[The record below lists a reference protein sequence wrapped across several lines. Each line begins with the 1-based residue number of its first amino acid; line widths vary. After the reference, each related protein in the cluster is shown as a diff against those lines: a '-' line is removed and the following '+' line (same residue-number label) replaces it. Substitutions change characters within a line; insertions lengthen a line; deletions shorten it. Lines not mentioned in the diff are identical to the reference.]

1 MILCKIIFG
10 ILALIPACFPT
21 SYIECIECKSRCS
34 QIERKSIPKLGTCNA
49 PLPQGGNCLVK
60 RSQKYFRCSNDECGA
75 IIVKNK
81 QIRFGPKEGCIHE
94 FRRVVEKIP
103 KVPQLQSP
111 ETSSS
116 SLDGRKEILPG
127 GTVLHHFLEVK
138 EKE

>member
-21 SYIECIECKSRCS
+21 SYIKCIECKSTCS
-34 QIERKSIPKLGTCNA
+34 EIERKNIPKLGTCNA

-60 RSQKYFRCSNDECGA
+60 RSQIYYRCSKDECGA

-81 QIRFGPKEGCIHE
+81 EIFGPQEGCIHDN
-94 FRRVVEKIP
+94 RRVVQKIP
-103 KVPQLQSP
+103 KIPQLPSP

-116 SLDGRKEILPG
+116 SSAVRKEILPG